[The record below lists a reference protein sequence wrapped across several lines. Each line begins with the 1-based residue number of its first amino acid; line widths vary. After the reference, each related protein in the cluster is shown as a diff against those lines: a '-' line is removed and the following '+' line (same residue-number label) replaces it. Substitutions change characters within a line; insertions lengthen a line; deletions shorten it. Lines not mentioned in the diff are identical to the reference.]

1 MCGIIGELN
10 ISKKISLNEK
20 EKFKKKIKFLKNRGP
35 DSQGYWS
42 FKDQVQFG
50 FRRLSILDLSKRG
63 NQPFLDKKNNV
74 TLVFNGEIYN
84 YKNLYNRL
92 LKKGAKFKTK
102 SDTEVIIQLY
112 IFEGLSG
119 LKKLRGMFSFAICD
133 TKRKKIFFLRDPHG
147 IKPLYY
153 FRNKETFL
161 FCSTVKGLL
170 QFENIDKKI
179 NKNSLNFFYFF
190 GCVKETD
197 TIFEKISSFKPGH
210 LYSLE
215 FNGKFNE
222 KKFFTVDDFFK
233 NPVLKFINIKDKFK
247 KNLEQHLQSDV
258 KVGFL
263 LSSGLDSSVLLGLAS
278 EIKKNLVSFTL
289 GFKNFKGTLKDEI
302 PLSHKFSKKIGVNH
316 KYTYLSNPKIL
327 SGFKSY
333 FANMDQPSYDGF
345 NTFLITRFIKDHKIK
360 VAISGLGS
368 DEILMGYN
376 TFFRIKLLWY
386 LRFLFQNFFMRLL
399 ISKLSIFFG
408 KNKYFIF
415 LRLLS
420 ITNNSFQLYLLL
432 RSKKENLAKIKIQN
446 IKKLLNE
453 KFDMPN
459 NLSIN
464 EKIIYFE
471 TKIYLKNQLLK
482 DVDWASM
489 ANSIEMRIPYVDY
502 DFIKF
507 LAASDLLGKIN
518 KKSFFKKIFILP
530 KYLIN
535 RKKTGFAIPYS
546 KIVELYNKRNKSDFK
561 DWTDVSIYEYFKSVG
576 IKHNKYNYE
585 N

>member
-84 YKNLYNRL
+84 YKHLYDGL

-112 IFEGLSG
+112 VFEGLSG

-222 KKFFTVDDFFK
+222 KKFFTIDDFFK
-233 NPVLKFINIKDKFK
+233 NSVLKFINIKDKFK

-289 GFKNFKGTLKDEI
+289 GFKNFRGTLKDEI

-327 SGFKSY
+327 SGFKAY

-345 NTFLITRFIKDHKIK
+345 NTFLISRFIKDHKIK

-386 LRFLFQNFFMRLL
+386 LRFLFQNFFIRLL
-399 ISKLSIFFG
+399 ISKLSVFFSD
-408 KNKYFIF
+408 NKYFIF

-420 ITNNSFQLYLLL
+420 ITNNPFQLYLLL
-432 RSKKENLAKIKIQN
+432 RSKKENLAKIEIQN

-453 KFDMPN
+453 KFDIPN

-464 EKIIYFE
+464 QKIIYFE
-471 TKIYLKNQLLK
+471 TKIYLRNQLLK

-489 ANSIEMRIPYVDY
+489 ANSVEMRIPYVDY

-507 LAASDLLGKIN
+507 LAESDLLGKIN
-518 KKSFFKKIFILP
+518 KKSFFKKMFILP

-535 RKKTGFAIPYS
+535 RKKTGFTIPYS
-546 KIVELYNKRNKSDFK
+546 NIVELYNKRNKSDFK

-576 IKHNKYNYE
+576 INYNKYNYE